1 MEDAAAQEGIG
12 QLLLRIGGDNH
23 DGALLCLNGFLC
35 FGDIKFHFIQFP
47 QKVVGKFQI
56 GFIDFVN
63 QQNDLLVAVERFA
76 KLAKLDIFADIIHA
90 LIAELGIIQT
100 LHNVIHIETILRLC
114 GGFDIPDDKLF
125 AKSLRN
131 CFGKH
136 GFAGTGLALD
146 EQGLLQGD
154 GNIYRTHQLFAGYI
168 IFTSFKCE
176 IHFWFTPFLN
186 LVCIRNI

>member
-136 GFAGTGLALD
+136 GFAGTRLALD

>member
-1 MEDAAAQEGIG
+1 MPCSFNKYCAVFTLSVIPLISKKHMHVDDLCHQLPVWELDVVEYAAAQEGVG

-114 GGFDIPDDKLF
+114 GGFDIPDD
-125 AKSLRN
+125 
-131 CFGKH
+131 
-136 GFAGTGLALD
+136 
-146 EQGLLQGD
+146 
-154 GNIYRTHQLFAGYI
+154 
-168 IFTSFKCE
+168 TS
-176 IHFWFTPFLN
+176 
-186 LVCIRNI
+186 R